1 MGRAASGLRFHDY
14 QVQVGFN
21 PNSDPVALAK
31 ASARIGGQMTRIKSS
46 AWIGLVSV
54 IFGFSNGAL
63 AQVPE
68 RQILGIQLG
77 MTEEKVHVRL
87 KELGTLVRKE
97 EKRQEAWQIRDPSFS
112 HLIVGFNKDAK
123 LRYVTAVARED
134 KDAKRIPYDRIG
146 DLKKARQA
154 GDPKVKNFNYQWD
167 LPAAS
172 DNPHMLVIA
181 IGRDPKWLAT
191 YTLKSLEGKFPAEED
206 D

>member
-1 MGRAASGLRFHDY
+1 MKNIVCVSMLFAIS
-14 QVQVGFN
+14 
-21 PNSDPVALAK
+21 AL
-31 ASARIGGQMTRIKSS
+31 G
-46 AWIGLVSV
+46 
-54 IFGFSNGAL
+54 NGAL

-77 MTEEKVHVRL
+77 MTEEKVHERL

-154 GDPKVKNFNYQWD
+154 GDPKVNNFNYQWE
-167 LPAAS
+167 LPANKV
-172 DNPHMLVIA
+172 NPHMLVIA
-181 IGRDPKWLAT
+181 IGRDPKLLAT
-191 YTLKSLEGKFPAEED
+191 YTLKSLEEKLPAEED